1 MSESALHMM
10 LVNRLADW
18 IENSLLGGDSGYIL
32 IDNPDRRVQ
41 DKPPIVYGFIP
52 DVYVMNAPGHGIIIG
67 EAKTTRD
74 VENNHS
80 IEQYQAFLQKCAE
93 LKDSLFVLAVP
104 WYMIRLAESILKEL
118 KKKIGAEEVTTK
130 VLEKL
135 PG

>member
-1 MSESALHMM
+1 MGESALHMM

-32 IDNPDRRVQ
+32 IDDPDRCAQ

-74 VENNHS
+74 VEDNHA
-80 IEQYQAFLQKCAE
+80 IEQYQAFLRKCAE
-93 LKDSLFVLAVP
+93 SEDSLFVLAVP
-104 WYMIRLAESILKEL
+104 WHMVRLAESILKEL
-118 KKKIGAEEVTTK
+118 KIKIGAEEVKTR